1 MGILYITSNVESAGK
16 TVLAAAIC
24 QMINDLGKAPFYLKA
39 FPKGQESDSDT
50 DFAITITKQAKISP
64 ALDFSSN
71 VQALKTSL
79 SALLST
85 NDVIIIE
92 GPAHTTIPESESSEL
107 ANTLGAKSLTL
118 LDYHDNIGPSST
130 NFADG
135 MIVNSTPKYRNQEL
149 SIQLSGKKTKLLG
162 IIPED
167 RSMLSVTLE
176 QICNQLDARW
186 IVKADNV
193 GRLVTHFLIGGNI
206 MDPGH
211 HYFGRYPD
219 KVVIVRG
226 DRPDIQLSALS
237 SPLSALILTNG
248 HPPTEYVLHESEQLG
263 IPLMISP
270 LDTPSTIESI
280 GKLWPKTNPCHHE
293 KVVRFKT
300 LLEKHCNID
309 NLRLLLS

>member
-24 QMINDLGKAPFYLKA
+24 QMVNDLGKIPFYLKA
-39 FPKGQESDSDT
+39 FPKGKGSDSDT
-50 DFAITITKQAKISP
+50 DFAITITQQAKTAP

-85 NDVIIIE
+85 NDTIIIE
-92 GPAHTTIPESESSEL
+92 GPAHTTIPESDSAEL
-107 ANTLGAKSLTL
+107 ANKLGAKSLAL
-118 LDYHDNIGPSST
+118 FDYRDKIGPNST
-130 NFADG
+130 DFADG
-135 MIVNSTPKYRNQEL
+135 IIVNSTPKYRNQEL
-149 SIQLSGKKTKLLG
+149 YLQLSDKKTNLLG

-167 RSMLSVTLE
+167 RSMLSITLE
-176 QICNQLDARW
+176 QICSQLDAQW
-186 IVKADNV
+186 IVKTDNV
-193 GRLVTHFLIGGNI
+193 DRLVTHFLIGGNI
-206 MDPGH
+206 MDPGY
-211 HYFGRYPD
+211 HYFGRNPD

-237 SPLSALILTNG
+237 SPLAALILTNG
-248 HPPTEYVLHESEQLG
+248 HTPTEYVLHESEQLE
-263 IPLMISP
+263 IPLMVSP

-280 GKLWPKTNPCHHE
+280 GELWPKPNPCHHE

-300 LLEKHCNID
+300 LLETHCNID
-309 NLRLLLS
+309 KLRLLLS